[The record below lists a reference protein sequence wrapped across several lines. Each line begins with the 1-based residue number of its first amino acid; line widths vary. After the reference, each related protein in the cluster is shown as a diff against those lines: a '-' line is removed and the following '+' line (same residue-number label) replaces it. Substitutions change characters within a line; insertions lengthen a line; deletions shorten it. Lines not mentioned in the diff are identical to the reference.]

1 MAQLGQQAAAAAVA
15 VAQGFDHLVAASA
28 ALSALCVVVVSAQV
42 VAVGHGLA
50 LLWHSAQA
58 AVLVAALVSSG
69 HLVVAAA
76 PRLRSPAAVMA
87 GPSSAVCFAPA
98 AQGLGLLLLWW
109 LTHLL

>member
-1 MAQLGQQAAAAAVA
+1 MAQLGQQAAAAAAAVA

-69 HLVVAAA
+69 HLVV
-76 PRLRSPAAVMA
+76 P
-87 GPSSAVCFAPA
+87 
-98 AQGLGLLLLWW
+98 QDLGLLLL
-109 LTHLL
+109 